1 MQTCNVHGHAAPLA
15 SSGVD
20 ALDEVLGGVYWGDN
34 VVFRTSKAEAAAP
47 FVHAFATADVYRER
61 IVVRFGNGDGDAPA
75 WPGVRVE
82 TLPGDVDAAIARTLE
97 LGREVGATGLL
108 LVEDL
113 GRLAERVGVD
123 EAARF
128 FIRVCPSLLRIGA
141 VATWV
146 LGPGIGDETADS
158 IRRVTQ
164 VVLRIDEP
172 GRLIIVKAEARA
184 LDVVGTALDFTVD
197 QAGLPAVGRIGD
209 TARLGVALAAVR
221 VQRGLSQAEI
231 GRMAGVSPSAISQAE
246 RGQRGLAVGTLVRL
260 ATALGVPLDEL
271 VMGRPA
277 PGYRIRGRT
286 APHRGGAS
294 RVALVDGGGADY
306 RLYEFRLDP
315 DAHGTPPTH
324 PRGTELVLLGRGL
337 LLITMTD
344 GSTAV
349 IREGEALI
357 GAGVGIADWRNLD
370 EDQAVGFWVLV

>member
-1 MQTCNVHGHAAPLA
+1 MQHPVAALA
-15 SSGVD
+15 SSGVA
-20 ALDEVLGGVYWGDN
+20 ALDETLGGIYWGDN
-34 VVFRTSKAEAAAP
+34 VVFRARRDAADATP
-47 FVHAFATADVYRER
+47 FERAFAVAEGYHAR
-61 IVVRFGNGDGDAPA
+61 IAVRFGDGDDPA
-75 WPGVRVE
+75 RPDVRVE
-82 TLPGDVDAAIARTLE
+82 VVPTGDVDAAIARTLE
-97 LGREVGATGLL
+97 LGRQVGATGLIQ
-108 LVEDL
+108 VEDL
-113 GRLAERVGVD
+113 GRLAEVAGAD
-123 EAARF
+123 EARRF
-128 FIRVCPSLLRIGA
+128 FVRVCPALLRIGA

-146 LGPGIGDETADS
+146 LGPGVDEETTDA

-164 VVLRIDEP
+164 VVLRVDD
-172 GRLIIVKAEARA
+172 GNLLIAKAEARA
-184 LDVVGTALDFTVD
+184 LDVVGTTLDYRVD
-197 QAGLPAVGRIGD
+197 ADGLPEVGRIGD
-209 TARLGVALAAVR
+209 AARLGVALAAVR
-221 VQRGLSQAEI
+221 IQRGLSQAEI

-271 VMGRPA
+271 VMGRPS

-357 GAGVGIADWRNLD
+357 GAGLGVAEWRNLD
-370 EDQAVGFWVLV
+370 DDQAVGFWVLV